1 MRNRSPAFVL
11 SLLPIALAAMAIV
24 PSGARLDLPKALAT
38 QQEIVASDPANAAA
52 QVDLGNL
59 LLLDG
64 KTAEAEAAYRQALAV
79 DSASV
84 NAHFNLG
91 LLLQQRGENLDASR
105 EFKRVIELD
114 PNHAWANYQLG
125 VVREG
130 WGMDGAA
137 VRSYA
142 RAFALNPR
150 LAFSDVNPHIVEN
163 KLVTQA
169 MIRAYGKE
177 SAPLQPSV
185 AYEEPSRI
193 AAILVGRP
201 ASERTRVAATPGATA
216 PVPESPAAAEPAD
229 ATAAAGQAAGART
242 LGSSDL
248 AGVGESGQASASGR
262 SYHPPTTR
270 VVPQTDEEP
279 DVEIYEPPVPTLRIP
294 TPSEPGGAVLAPG
307 YVPAAPSTGRLEMN
321 LRDAWGREIGLS

>member
-1 MRNRSPAFVL
+1 VRNRSPAFVL
-11 SLLPIALAAMAIV
+11 SLVPIALAAMAIV

-64 KTAEAEAAYRQALAV
+64 KTAEAEAAYRQAIAV
-79 DSASV
+79 DPASV

-105 EFKRVIELD
+105 EFKRVIDLD
-114 PNHAWANYQLG
+114 PDHAWANYQLG

-130 WGMDGAA
+130 WGMESAA

-193 AAILVGRP
+193 AAILVGKP
-201 ASERTRVAATPGATA
+201 TSERARVAATPEASAPGAEA
-216 PVPESPAAAEPAD
+216 PAAPAD
-229 ATAAAGQAAGART
+229 ATAASGQAAGART

-248 AGVGESGQASASGR
+248 SGVGESGQASGSGR
-262 SYHPPTTR
+262 SYHPPVTR

-279 DVEIYEPPVPTLRIP
+279 EVEIYEPPVPTLRIP
-294 TPSEPGGAVLAPG
+294 TPSEPVAPG
-307 YVPAAPSTGRLEMN
+307 APAPSFTPGAPSTGRLEMN

>member
-11 SLLPIALAAMAIV
+11 SLVPIALAAMAVV
-24 PSGARLDLPKALAT
+24 PSRLNLPKALAT

-64 KTAEAEAAYRQALAV
+64 KTAEAEAAYRQAIAV
-79 DSASV
+79 DPASV
-84 NAHFNLG
+84 NGHFNLG

-130 WGMDGAA
+130 WGMDTAA
-137 VRSYA
+137 IRSYA

-169 MIRAYGKE
+169 MIRAYGRE

-185 AYEEPSRI
+185 TYEEPGRI
-193 AAILVGRP
+193 ASILIGKP
-201 ASERTRVAATPGATA
+201 ASDHTRVAAGPDEVTPHTGAPPVAA
-216 PVPESPAAAEPAD
+216 PTES
-229 ATAAAGQAAGART
+229 AAGSAEATPRT

-248 AGVGESGQASASGR
+248 SGVGESGQASASGR
-262 SYHPPTTR
+262 SYRPPTTR
-270 VVPQTDEEP
+270 VVPETDEEP

-294 TPSEPGGAVLAPG
+294 TPSEPGGAVPAPG

-321 LRDAWGREIGLS
+321 LRDAWGREIGQS